1 MAQSEK
7 KGIIAQFKEFINRGN
22 VIDLAVGVIVGGAF
36 TTIVNTLVNDI
47 VNPFISFLTGG
58 SSEMSGLSVDL
69 GGNVVNFGALIGVI
83 INFLIT
89 AAVVFAIVKA
99 LNNAQKLGKK
109 VIPGLGGKDGDA
121 AAEDAAESAEPEER
135 RCPFCREPIAED
147 ATRCPHCTSKLE
159 GYSGE

>member
-7 KGIIAQFKEFINRGN
+7 KGIIVEFKEFINRGN

-83 INFLIT
+83 
-89 AAVVFAIVKA
+89 
-99 LNNAQKLGKK
+99 
-109 VIPGLGGKDGDA
+109 GG
-121 AAEDAAESAEPEER
+121 ELCR
-135 RCPFCREPIAED
+135 RLEQIKRKGACR
-147 ATRCPHCTSKLE
+147 
-159 GYSGE
+159 